1 MSSTAVG
8 KLYNVNV
15 FKILIEA
22 YLDSQ
27 MSFLLKK
34 YPLEVVLKKLIKE
47 HRIV

>member
-8 KLYNVNV
+8 QLYNVNV

-22 YLDSQ
+22 YLDSR